1 MSLRVLKKSN
11 ESYQDT
17 ILYEFQKQILNESKP
32 SHLVAADVGTGKTLM
47 AIHHYLKHNKGEPL
61 LIVAPPAKIKE
72 GGWDD
77 ELEFVAHHY
86 GVSIDARELS
96 YGVLA
101 KKWRKY
107 KGYFVVFDECH
118 YIKNPT
124 SQRGKAAMHL
134 TKHATNYLLLS
145 GTPAS
150 NNIGDM
156 INYFIMFGFTKN
168 KTQFNRDYGI
178 WEQKFFGAKT
188 VNAVSGYNQKDE
200 LLNWY
205 KSFTTSVK
213 KDDVLD
219 LPPIIFE
226 TVRFE
231 PSKEYKI
238 IAKDRVLNDKAYDN
252 PSALMHGLRENA
264 NLKDKVDYLKMLF
277 ETTEDNIVVFYN
289 YVSELEA
296 IKSVCSGKKVFEVN
310 GGKQVIP
317 KKDTWSKVKNS
328 VTLVQYQ
335 AGSAG
340 IELQYANL
348 VVYYTPTFSYQDYAQ
363 SLGRTHRNG
372 QKKKVTV
379 LKFKTIGT
387 VEEDVWFA
395 LDNKEDFDRE
405 IYLKTKM
412 GG

>member
-1 MSLRVLKKSN
+1 MSLRALKKSN
-11 ESYQDT
+11 ENYQDT
-17 ILYEFQKQILNESKP
+17 ILYDFQKQILSESKP

-72 GGWDD
+72 GGWSD
-77 ELEFVAHHY
+77 ELKFVANQY
-86 GVSIDARELS
+86 GVVIEAEELS
-96 YGVLA
+96 YGVLS
-101 KKWRKY
+101 KKWRSY
-107 KGYFVVFDECH
+107 KGWFVVFDECH

-124 SQRGKAAMHL
+124 SQRGKSAMHL
-134 TKHATNYLLLS
+134 TKHASNFLLLS

-156 INYFIMFGFTKN
+156 INYFIMFGFTRN
-168 KTQFNRDYGI
+168 KTQFNRDFGI
-178 WEQKFFGAKT
+178 WEKKYFGAKT
-188 VNAVSGYNQKDE
+188 IDAVTDYDQKDK
-200 LLNWY
+200 LLGWY

-226 TVRFE
+226 GVRFK
-231 PSKEYKI
+231 PSKEYKV

-264 NLKDKVDYLKMLF
+264 NLKDKIEYLKMLF

-296 IKSVCSGKKVFEVN
+296 IKEIAKGKKVFEVH
-310 GGKQVIP
+310 GKAQKIP
-317 KKDTWSKVKNS
+317 KKDTWDKIKNS

-379 LKFKTIGT
+379 LQFKTIGT
-387 VEEDVWFA
+387 VEEHVWMA
-395 LDNKEDFDRE
+395 LDQKEDFDKE
-405 IYLKTKM
+405 IYLKTKL